1 VSKRV
6 VLPQPPDAD
15 ESTYKNNQAAFN
27 RAVTTWCRR
36 VKGVLEDSSRVNDRP
51 MAQQLVV
58 NSYTTNTTLTGTS
71 TLADVADFVCTLVD
85 AMKAKGMSSQ
95 TVSRTG
101 G

>member
-1 VSKRV
+1 MKRV

-15 ESTYKNNQAAFN
+15 ESTYKNNQQAFN

-36 VKGVLEDSSRVNDRP
+36 VKGALEDYSRVNDRP

-58 NSYTTNTTLTGTS
+58 SSYSTNTALTGTS
-71 TLADVADFVCTLVD
+71 TLADVADFVCTLIDV
-85 AMKAKGMSSQ
+85 MKAKGLSSQ
-95 TVSRTG
+95 TASRKG